1 MDIQGVIVSFN
12 ELEKTKNN
20 ITSAITEKGVT
31 SEGKFSK
38 FPDEIKRISSGTN
51 EQNIIQSILYKT
63 KKIDWEDSATT
74 LPEGFGQGITFNNV
88 SLPNIVSIQSRKVFQ
103 LATVND
109 FSAPNMVSC
118 IDILSGATVTSLN
131 LPKLKNCGNLV
142 FNGNVKTIYLPALT
156 DVNSQIGG
164 ETTQTIV
171 LPKIVNLYAFALQA
185 VQAST
190 RIYLGKDLKT
200 FPVLPS
206 SFNSD
211 APELVVVLDTPQVIP
226 ISQFT
231 SATIDNYV
239 SRKGKLIIS
248 VLDSAY
254 DSFKNSQD
262 WNRYSQ
268 YIKKRSETP
277 TEKLEFLQQ
286 YGLR

>member
-1 MDIQGVIVSFN
+1 MDIQSVIVSFQ
-12 ELEKTKNN
+12 ELENTKNS

-38 FPDEIKRISSGTN
+38 FPDEIKRISSGAN

-63 KKIDWEDSATT
+63 KQIDWEDVTTT
-74 LPEGFGQGITFNNV
+74 LPNGFGQGITFNNV
-88 SLPNIVSIQSRKVFQ
+88 SLPNIISITSSGILQ
-103 LATVND
+103 LSTVNN

-118 IDILSGATVTSLN
+118 IDILSGATVGSLN
-131 LPKLKNCGNLV
+131 LPKLKSCGNLV
-142 FNGNVKTIYLPALT
+142 FNGEVKTIYLPELT
-156 DVNSQIGG
+156 DANSQIGG
-164 ETTQTIV
+164 TATQTIV
-171 LPKIVNLYAFALQA
+171 LPKIVNLYDFALQA

-190 RIYLGKDLKT
+190 RIYLGKDLKK

-206 SFNSD
+206 SFNSN
-211 APELVVVLDTPQVIP
+211 APELVIVLDTPQVIP

-231 SATIDNYV
+231 SATINNYV

-254 DSFKNSQD
+254 DSFKNSQN

-277 TEKLEFLQQ
+277 ADKLEFLQQ

>member
-1 MDIQGVIVSFN
+1 MDIQSVIVSFQ

-20 ITSAITEKGVT
+20 IASAITEKGVT

-51 EQNIIQSILYKT
+51 EQSIIQSILYRT
-63 KKIDWEDSATT
+63 KQIDWEDTATT
-74 LPEGFGQGITFNNV
+74 LPEGFGQGIVFNNV
-88 SLPNIVSIQSRKVFQ
+88 SLPNVVSTNSRKILQ
-103 LATVND
+103 WSTVNN

-118 IDILSGATVTSLN
+118 IDILNGATVGSLN
-131 LPKLKNCGNLV
+131 LPKLKSCGNLV
-142 FNGNVKTIYLPALT
+142 FNGNIKTIYLPELT
-156 DVNSQIGG
+156 DANSQIGG
-164 ETTQTIV
+164 GNTQTIV
-171 LPKIVNLYAFALQA
+171 LPKIVNLYDFALQA
-185 VQAST
+185 VQVST
-190 RIYLGKDLKT
+190 RIYLGKDLKK

-206 SFNSD
+206 SFHSN
-211 APELVVVLDTPQVIP
+211 APELVIVLDTPQVIP

-239 SRKGKLIIS
+239 SRKGALIIS

-277 TEKLEFLQQ
+277 ADKLEFLQQ

>member
-1 MDIQGVIVSFN
+1 MDIQSVIVSFQ
-12 ELEKTKNN
+12 ELENTKNS
-20 ITSAITEKGVT
+20 IASAITEKGIT

-38 FPDEIKRISSGTN
+38 FSDEIKRINSGTN
-51 EQNIIQSILYKT
+51 EQNLIQSILYKT
-63 KKIDWEDSATT
+63 KQINWEDTTTT

-88 SLPNIVSIQSRKVFQ
+88 SLPNIVSIPSRNVFQ
-103 LATVND
+103 LSTINN
-109 FSAPNMVSC
+109 FSAPNLVSC
-118 IDILSGATVTSLN
+118 VDILSGATVKSLN
-131 LPKLKNCGNLV
+131 LPKLKSCGNLV
-142 FNGNVKTIYLPALT
+142 FNGSVETIYLPELT
-156 DVNSQIGG
+156 DANSQIGG
-164 ETTQTIV
+164 GTTQTIV
-171 LPKIVNLYAFALQA
+171 LPKIVNLYDFALQA

-190 RIYLGKDLKT
+190 RIYLGKDLKK

-206 SFNSD
+206 SFSSN

-231 SATIDNYV
+231 SAAIDNYV

-277 TEKLEFLQQ
+277 DDKLEFLKS

>member
-1 MDIQGVIVSFN
+1 MDIQSVIVSFQ
-12 ELEKTKNN
+12 ELENTKNS
-20 ITSAITEKGVT
+20 IASAITEKGVT

-38 FPDEIKRISSGTN
+38 FPDEIKRISSGSN

-74 LPEGFGQGITFNNV
+74 LPDGFGQGITFNNV

-103 LATVND
+103 HATVNN

-118 IDILSGATVTSLN
+118 IDILGNATVGNLN
-131 LPKLKNCGNLV
+131 LPKLKNCGSLV
-142 FNGNVKTIYLPALT
+142 FNGDVKTIYLPELT

-164 ETTQTIV
+164 GTTQTIV
-171 LPKIVNLYAFALQA
+171 LPKIVNLYDFALQA

-190 RIYLGKDLKT
+190 RIYLGKDLKK

-206 SFNSD
+206 AFSNN
-211 APELVVVLDTPQVIP
+211 APELVVVLDTPQVLP

-231 SATIDNYV
+231 SAIIDNYV

-254 DSFKNSQD
+254 DSFKNSRD
-262 WNRYSQ
+262 WDRYSQ

-277 TEKLEFLQQ
+277 ADKLEFLQQ

>member
-1 MDIQGVIVSFN
+1 MDIQSVIVSFQ
-12 ELEKTKNN
+12 ELENTKNS
-20 ITSAITEKGVT
+20 IASAITEKGVT

-38 FPDEIKRISSGTN
+38 FPNEIKRISSGAN

-63 KKIDWEDSATT
+63 KQIDWEDVATT
-74 LPEGFGQGITFNNV
+74 LPNDFGQGITFNNV
-88 SLPNIVSIQSRKVFQ
+88 SLPNIISITSRGILK
-103 LATVND
+103 LSTVNN

-118 IDILSGATVTSLN
+118 IDILGGATVGSLN
-131 LPKLKNCGNLV
+131 LPKLKSCGNLV
-142 FNGNVKTIYLPALT
+142 FNGDVKTIYLPELT
-156 DVNSQIGG
+156 DANSQIGG
-164 ETTQTIV
+164 NTTQTIV
-171 LPKIVNLYAFALQA
+171 LPKIVNLYDFALQA
-185 VQAST
+185 VQEST
-190 RIYLGKDLKT
+190 RIYLGKDLKK

-206 SFNSD
+206 SFSNN
-211 APELVVVLDTPQVIP
+211 APELVVVLDTPQVLP
-226 ISQFT
+226 ISHFT

-277 TEKLEFLQQ
+277 ADKLEFLQQ

>member
-1 MDIQGVIVSFN
+1 MDIQSVIVSFQ
-12 ELEKTKNN
+12 ELENTKNN
-20 ITSAITEKGVT
+20 IASAITEKGVT

-51 EQNIIQSILYKT
+51 EQSIIQSILYKT
-63 KKIDWEDSATT
+63 KQIDWEDTATT

-88 SLPNIVSIQSRKVFQ
+88 SLPNVVSVDSRKILQ
-103 LATVND
+103 LSTVNN

-118 IDILSGATVTSLN
+118 IDILNMATVGSLN
-131 LPKLKNCGNLV
+131 LPKLKSCGNLV
-142 FNGNVKTIYLPALT
+142 FNGTIKTIYLPELT
-156 DVNSQIGG
+156 DANSQIGG
-164 ETTQTIV
+164 GNTQTIV
-171 LPKIVNLYAFALQA
+171 LPKIVNLYDFALQA
-185 VQAST
+185 VQVST
-190 RIYLGKDLKT
+190 RIYLGKDLKK

-206 SFNSD
+206 SFNSN

-239 SRKGKLIIS
+239 SRRGNLIIS

-254 DSFKNSQD
+254 DSFKNSHD
-262 WNRYSQ
+262 WDRYST

-277 TEKLEFLQQ
+277 ADKLEFLQQ

>member
-1 MDIQGVIVSFN
+1 MDIQSVIVSFQ
-12 ELEKTKNN
+12 ELENTKNN
-20 ITSAITEKGVT
+20 IASAITEKGVT

-63 KKIDWEDSATT
+63 KQINWEDTTTT
-74 LPEGFGQGITFNNV
+74 LPNGFGQGITFNNV
-88 SLPNIVSIQSRKVFQ
+88 SLPNIVSIQSRNVFQ

-118 IDILSGATVTSLN
+118 IDILDRATVGSLN
-131 LPKLKNCGNLV
+131 LPKLKSCGSLV
-142 FNGNVKTIYLPALT
+142 FNGNVKTIYLPELT
-156 DVNSQIGG
+156 DANSQIGG
-164 ETTQTIV
+164 GTTQTIV
-171 LPKIVNLYAFALQA
+171 LPKIVNLYDFALQA

-190 RIYLGKDLKT
+190 RIYLGKDLKK

-206 SFNSD
+206 SFHSNT
-211 APELVVVLDTPQVIP
+211 PELVMVLDTPQVIP

-231 SATIDNYV
+231 SVTVDSYV

-277 TEKLEFLQQ
+277 ADKLEFLQQ

>member
-1 MDIQGVIVSFN
+1 MDIQSVIVSFQ
-12 ELEKTKNN
+12 ELENTKNS
-20 ITSAITEKGVT
+20 IASAITEKGIT
-31 SEGKFSK
+31 SERKFSK
-38 FPDEIKRISSGTN
+38 FSDEIKRINSGTN
-51 EQNIIQSILYKT
+51 EQNLIQSILYKT
-63 KKIDWEDSATT
+63 KQINWEDTTTT

-88 SLPNIVSIQSRKVFQ
+88 SLPNIVSITSRKVFQ

-118 IDILSGATVTSLN
+118 MDILGSATVGSLN
-131 LPKLKNCGNLV
+131 LPKLKSCGNLV
-142 FNGNVKTIYLPALT
+142 FNGNVKTIYLPELT
-156 DVNSQIGG
+156 DANSQIGG
-164 ETTQTIV
+164 GTTQTIV
-171 LPKIVNLYAFALQA
+171 LPKIVNLYDFALQS

-190 RIYLGKDLKT
+190 RIYLGKDLKK

-206 SFNSD
+206 SFNSN

>member
-1 MDIQGVIVSFN
+1 MDIQSVIVSFQ
-12 ELEKTKNN
+12 ELENTKNS
-20 ITSAITEKGVT
+20 IASAITEKGIT
-31 SEGKFSK
+31 SERKFSK
-38 FPDEIKRISSGTN
+38 FSDEIKRINSGTN
-51 EQNIIQSILYKT
+51 EQNLIQSILYKT
-63 KKIDWEDSATT
+63 KQINWEDTTTT

-88 SLPNIVSIQSRKVFQ
+88 SLPNIVSITSRKVFQ

-109 FSAPNMVSC
+109 FSAPNLVSC
-118 IDILSGATVTSLN
+118 VDILSGATVGSLN
-131 LPKLKNCGNLV
+131 LPKLKSCGNLV
-142 FNGNVKTIYLPALT
+142 FNGDVKTIYLPELT
-156 DVNSQIGG
+156 DANSQIGG
-164 ETTQTIV
+164 GKTQTIV
-171 LPKIVNLYAFALQA
+171 LPKIVNLYDFALQA

-190 RIYLGKDLKT
+190 RIYLGKDLKK

-206 SFNSD
+206 SFNIN

>member
-1 MDIQGVIVSFN
+1 MDIQSVIVSFQ

-63 KKIDWEDSATT
+63 KQIDWEDVTTT

-118 IDILSGATVTSLN
+118 IDILGSATVGSLN
-131 LPKLKNCGNLV
+131 LPKLKNCGSLV
-142 FNGNVKTIYLPALT
+142 FNGTVKTIYLPELT
-156 DVNSQIGG
+156 DANSQIGG
-164 ETTQTIV
+164 GTTQTIV
-171 LPKIVNLYAFALQA
+171 LPKIVNLYDFALQA

-190 RIYLGKDLKT
+190 RIYLGKDLKK

-206 SFNSD
+206 SFNSN

-277 TEKLEFLQQ
+277 TKKLEFLQQ